1 MTAKISTAGSVAE
14 ENRLKFIRQTELING
29 IIDIKEE
36 NKSILAQKSNNGYAD
51 LMANDKVIGS

>member
-1 MTAKISTAGSVAE
+1 MTAKISNAGSVAE
-14 ENRLKFIRQTELING
+14 ENSLKFIAQTELING

-36 NKSILAQKSNNGYAD
+36 NKSILAQKSNNSYAD

>member
-1 MTAKISTAGSVAE
+1 MTAKISNAGSMAE
-14 ENRLKFIRQTELING
+14 ENSLKFIAQTELING

-51 LMANDKVIGS
+51 LMAND

>member
-14 ENRLKFIRQTELING
+14 ENSLKFIGQTELINVT
-29 IIDIKEE
+29 DTKEE
-36 NKSILAQKSNNGYAD
+36 NKSILAQKINNGYD